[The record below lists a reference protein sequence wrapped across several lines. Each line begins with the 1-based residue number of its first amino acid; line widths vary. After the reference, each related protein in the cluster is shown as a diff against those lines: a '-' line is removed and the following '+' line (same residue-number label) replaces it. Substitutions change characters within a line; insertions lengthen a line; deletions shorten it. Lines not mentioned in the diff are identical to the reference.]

1 MDIHVQL
8 AIFHLLF
15 VVPLFLYVGLAREQ
29 TPDWVF
35 YLLGGLGAFMILY
48 HGYKAYTKLK
58 DGKSPWINYI
68 HIFLVA
74 PPLIILGINKKTAD
88 RKYFEMLLMLGF
100 AAGGYHALS
109 IIRDILSR

>member
-1 MDIHVQL
+1 MDIHIQL
-8 AIFHLLF
+8 AIFHLVF

-29 TPDWVF
+29 TPDSVF
-35 YLLGGLGAFMILY
+35 YLLGALGAFMILY
-48 HGYKAYTKLK
+48 HSYKAYIKIK

-74 PPLIILGINKKTAD
+74 PPLLILGFNKKTTD
-88 RKYFEMLLMLGF
+88 RRYFEMLLMLGF

-109 IIRDILSR
+109 IIRDMLSR